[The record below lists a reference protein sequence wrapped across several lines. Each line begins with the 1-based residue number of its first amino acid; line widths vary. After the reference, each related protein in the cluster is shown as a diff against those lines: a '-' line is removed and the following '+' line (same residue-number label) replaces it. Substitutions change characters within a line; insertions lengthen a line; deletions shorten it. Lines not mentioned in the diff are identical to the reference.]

1 MDKIDN
7 AAHTLIDFRADK
19 AWIEG
24 GHSAY
29 YHEDRLYSVR
39 DTKSGIVSLVHA
51 KSPADAIGRVKR
63 AGRVNFKVISAE
75 GFMEKVHR
83 EAEAL
88 NDEDA
93 DKLLMWAEW
102 ILDKTPDVFSGELE
116 PTFPDEWIRTAD
128 KQPDKPTG
136 PEYYSFEGVDIAAD
150 EYNVMI
156 EGATQPTSAH
166 WTGSCWFDPYGPIEQ
181 LLPVI
186 AWRPLPDPPSW
197 ALQDPEHEEGDLPF
211 PEVEP

>member
-1 MDKIDN
+1 MDKIDK
-7 AAHTLIDFRADK
+7 AAHDLIDFIADK

-24 GHSAY
+24 GYSAY

-39 DTKSGIVSLVHA
+39 DTKRGIVSLVKA
-51 KSPADAIGRVKR
+51 KSPVDAIAKVKR
-63 AGRVNFKVISAE
+63 DG
-75 GFMEKVHR
+75 
-83 EAEAL
+83 
-88 NDEDA
+88 D
-93 DKLLMWAEW
+93 
-102 ILDKTPDVFSGELE
+102 
-116 PTFPDEWIRTAD
+116 WIRTAD

-136 PEYYSFEGVDIAAD
+136 PEWYNFGGVDIAAD

-181 LLPVI
+181 LLPAI
-186 AWRPLPDPPSW
+186 AWRPLPDPPNW
-197 ALQDPEHEEGDLPF
+197 ALQEAQHEEGDLPF

>member
-7 AAHTLIDFRADK
+7 AAHTLAAFKATK
-19 AWIEG
+19 AWVEG
-24 GHSAY
+24 ELEAY

-39 DTKSGIVSLVHA
+39 DTKRGIVSLVEA
-51 KSPADAIGRVKR
+51 KSPVDAIAKVKR
-63 AGRVNFKVISAE
+63 DG
-75 GFMEKVHR
+75 
-83 EAEAL
+83 
-88 NDEDA
+88 D
-93 DKLLMWAEW
+93 
-102 ILDKTPDVFSGELE
+102 
-116 PTFPDEWIRTAD
+116 WIRTAD
-128 KQPDKPTG
+128 RLPDKPTG

-156 EGATQPTSAH
+156 EGAELPTSAH

-211 PEVEP
+211 PEVV